1 MLESNGSWQIETT
14 TSEYGDARSTKS
26 INMEWQVDSDT
37 AREEGKP
44 QVHTKASMNNAEPV
58 AIHRQSVQ
66 FGPTPIRANN
76 QNGSS

>member
-1 MLESNGSWQIETT
+1 
-14 TSEYGDARSTKS
+14 
-26 INMEWQVDSDT
+26 MEWQVDSDT